1 MERSPIHLDDDDE
14 DGQPGALS
22 RALVPLESGSPSKRS
37 KTGPEQP
44 ALIDERHLLSKIQ
57 TTIQESAASSLGSM
71 HVTVQTLVD
80 ATAAQNK
87 RLQKV
92 EQAVASH
99 HDLLENLDLEHSHRM
114 DTMQGE
120 LVELQK
126 AMASPKTAPPPPSLA
141 VAGQG
146 AETLDIVL
154 GGWKEGSR
162 REWVESQLSELL
174 DHVGVKACVSHL
186 RVVGKRPTF
195 AKLELKFEEGKSLRE
210 KRDFQLNILQRLRR
224 ADRAPGGCKL
234 WITTDKTPAQRKVSK
249 AIALLN
255 QFLSDRLHLE
265 RGVLDV
271 SSSWVAAKSFVGD
284 ERVTGLSEEHQ
295 YGTKPTCAVEDFR
308 WLVRDEATGVN
319 VWLDM
324 DRLATGLGVNKPE
337 LLRLWG
343 LQFPSPRS

>member
-126 AMASPKTAPPPPSLA
+126 AMASPKTAHLHHPWPLLA
-141 VAGQG
+141 RERKRLTSCWEAGRKG
-146 AETLDIVL
+146 L
-154 GGWKEGSR
+154 GENG
-162 REWVESQLSELL
+162 L
-174 DHVGVKACVSHL
+174 
-186 RVVGKRPTF
+186 
-195 AKLELKFEEGKSLRE
+195 
-210 KRDFQLNILQRLRR
+210 
-224 ADRAPGGCKL
+224 
-234 WITTDKTPAQRKVSK
+234 KVSFQSCL
-249 AIALLN
+249 I
-255 QFLSDRLHLE
+255 
-265 RGVLDV
+265 
-271 SSSWVAAKSFVGD
+271 
-284 ERVTGLSEEHQ
+284 
-295 YGTKPTCAVEDFR
+295 
-308 WLVRDEATGVN
+308 
-319 VWLDM
+319 M
-324 DRLATGLGVNKPE
+324 
-337 LLRLWG
+337 
-343 LQFPSPRS
+343 